1 MMCCVA
7 LCNKW
12 WNKESTLTGKF
23 SIRHLQIYDNAPY
36 FALAL
41 FLISLGTAAILR
53 RNEKQRFCNFLF
65 FLEGGGAGG
74 IMADVQVANCKT
86 QIYIMSYRTTGISQ
100 ISKPSE
106 QYNGPRSI
114 Y

>member
-1 MMCCVA
+1 M
-7 LCNKW
+7 KS
-12 WNKESTLTGKF
+12 KG
-23 SIRHLQIYDNAPY
+23 
-36 FALAL
+36 FA
-41 FLISLGTAAILR
+41 I
-53 RNEKQRFCNFLF
+53 F
-65 FLEGGGAGG
+65 FFFGGGG

-86 QIYIMSYRTTGISQ
+86 QIYIMSYRTTDISQ

>member
-1 MMCCVA
+1 M
-7 LCNKW
+7 KS
-12 WNKESTLTGKF
+12 KG
-23 SIRHLQIYDNAPY
+23 
-36 FALAL
+36 FA
-41 FLISLGTAAILR
+41 I
-53 RNEKQRFCNFLF
+53 F
-65 FLEGGGAGG
+65 FFGGGGAGGFIANLTTSRGGGG

-86 QIYIMSYRTTGISQ
+86 QIYIMSYRTTDISQ

>member
-7 LCNKW
+7 LWNKW
-12 WNKESTLTGKF
+12 WHKELTLTGKF
-23 SIRHLQIYDNAPY
+23 SIRHLQISDNAPY

-53 RNEKQRFCNFLF
+53 RNEKQTFCNF
-65 FLEGGGAGG
+65 FLERVGGAGG

-86 QIYIMSYRTTGISQ
+86 
-100 ISKPSE
+100 
-106 QYNGPRSI
+106 
-114 Y
+114 

>member
-1 MMCCVA
+1 M
-7 LCNKW
+7 
-12 WNKESTLTGKF
+12 G
-23 SIRHLQIYDNAPY
+23 
-36 FALAL
+36 
-41 FLISLGTAAILR
+41 GG
-53 RNEKQRFCNFLF
+53 
-65 FLEGGGAGG
+65 EGGGGGGG

-86 QIYIMSYRTTGISQ
+86 QIYIMSYRTTDISQ

>member
-1 MMCCVA
+1 M
-7 LCNKW
+7 KS
-12 WNKESTLTGKF
+12 KGF
-23 SIRHLQIYDNAPY
+23 SI
-36 FALAL
+36 
-41 FLISLGTAAILR
+41 
-53 RNEKQRFCNFLF
+53 F
-65 FLEGGGAGG
+65 FGGGGGAGG

-86 QIYIMSYRTTGISQ
+86 QIYMMSYRTTDISQ